1 MRKLFLLRHGH
12 TPITGT
18 YVGST
23 DIELSERGVQQ
34 IKNLATCSDFQSVTQ
49 VIASPML
56 RCVQTIEN
64 LNLHQPVEYQT
75 DLREIDFGL
84 WEGLTFKEVLAL
96 YPEECSQ
103 WFAAP
108 NSFRFPQG
116 EAVEEFTARVSK
128 IREILDGY
136 TDQDL
141 LIVAHGGVIRY
152 LICLLLG
159 IPCEKFNQF
168 RLDVA
173 HYAMIEL
180 YEDSAVLAKL
190 NRGR

>member
-23 DIELSERGVQQ
+23 DIELSDLGVEQ
-34 IKNLATCSDFQSVTQ
+34 IRNLATITDFQSVTQ

-56 RCVQTIEN
+56 RCVQTFEH
-64 LNLHQPVEYQT
+64 LKLLQPIEYQE

-84 WEGLTFKEVLAL
+84 WEGLTFQEVLAQ
-96 YPEECSQ
+96 YPEECDE
-103 WFAAP
+103 WFAKP

-116 EAVEEFTARVSK
+116 ESIVEFTARISN
-128 IREILDGY
+128 ITQLLDRY
-136 TDQDL
+136 VDQDL

-152 LICLLLG
+152 LICLLLE
-159 IPCEKFNQF
+159 IPFEKFNQF

-173 HYAMIEL
+173 HYTMIEM
-180 YEDSAVLAKL
+180 YEDSAVLSEL
-190 NRGR
+190 NKG